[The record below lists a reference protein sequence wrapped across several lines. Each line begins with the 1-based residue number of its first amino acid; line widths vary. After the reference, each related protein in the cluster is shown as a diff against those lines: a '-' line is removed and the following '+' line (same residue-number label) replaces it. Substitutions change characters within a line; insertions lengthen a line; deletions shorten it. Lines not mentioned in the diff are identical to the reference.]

1 MVARGMRHLRAALV
15 GFGLAAL
22 ALPGAAAAQVGNLVA
37 DWRGEARAASAATPS
52 VLTPEER
59 AHYRALFAA
68 IDAEQWGEV
77 ESLLAQHRE
86 GVLTQVA
93 EPQGERRGDR
103 RLACARH
110 RSAPG

>member
-37 DWRGEARAASAATPS
+37 DWRGEARAEASAAAPS
-52 VLTPEER
+52 LLSPEER

-68 IDAEQWGEV
+68 IDAEQWG
-77 ESLLAQHRE
+77 
-86 GVLTQVA
+86 
-93 EPQGERRGDR
+93 
-103 RLACARH
+103 
-110 RSAPG
+110 